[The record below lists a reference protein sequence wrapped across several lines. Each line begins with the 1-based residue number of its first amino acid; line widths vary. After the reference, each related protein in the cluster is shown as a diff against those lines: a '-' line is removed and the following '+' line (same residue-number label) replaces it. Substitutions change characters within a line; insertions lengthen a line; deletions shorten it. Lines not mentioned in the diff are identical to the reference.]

1 MSKCTG
7 MVSKLDAWIGLLF
20 IAGFVHCDPHEA
32 NVLIRPHPRKSH
44 VPQLILLDHGLYKP
58 LSEEFRRE
66 YCRLWNSLILG
77 DTKEIEYHCRNLNA
91 GDAYPLLSAIL
102 TMRPWND
109 IISDDMDRLQKK
121 ASKAEQEMLK
131 AYAKKYFKQ
140 VVGLLGE
147 MPSGNF
153 VIPLREASQK
163 S

>member
-20 IAGFVHCDPHEA
+20 IPGFVHCDPHEA

-44 VPQLILLDHGLYKP
+44 VPQLVLLDHGLYKP

-109 IISDDMDRLQKK
+109 IISDDMNRLQKK

-140 VVGLLGE
+140 VVGLLGD
-147 MPSGNF
+147 MPSGEF
-153 VIPLREASQK
+153 VIPLREA
-163 S
+163 